1 MEVWERLDVWFG
13 QTWDE
18 IKVETV
24 KRKAQVLLT
33 QVEQQV
39 LENETKEKQAAGV
52 KGLWKL
58 LFGKKKA

>member
-1 MEVWERLDVWFG
+1 M
-13 QTWDE
+13 
-18 IKVETV
+18 
-24 KRKAQVLLT
+24 KRKAQVILT